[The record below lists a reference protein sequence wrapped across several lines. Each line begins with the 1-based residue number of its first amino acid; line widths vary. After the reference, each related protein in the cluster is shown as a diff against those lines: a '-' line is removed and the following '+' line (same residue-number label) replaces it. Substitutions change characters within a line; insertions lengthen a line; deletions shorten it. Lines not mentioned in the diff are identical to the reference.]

1 MNPQKQTNDAQRER
15 VAQALA
21 YGDASVRLKAALAA
35 GSDPDPAVAPRLVER
50 CGVEPD
56 FFVRDMLTWA
66 LTRQAQDVAVPLVLA
81 ELDSATPQARSQAL
95 HTLSKIRPAG
105 AWDALTDSMFAD
117 PDDEVARA
125 AWRSGVILVPDTER
139 AALAKTLA
147 TQLGRGT
154 AEVKR
159 SLAMAFAELSYAAED
174 VLEDAAGA
182 EDANK
187 ATHARATLHLLR
199 NPEAGFGYALEE
211 ANRATALGFR
221 QMEAG

>member
-1 MNPQKQTNDAQRER
+1 MDPQQQTNGAQRELM
-15 VAQALA
+15 AQALEHT
-21 YGDASVRLKAALAA
+21 DASVRMKAAMAA
-35 GSDPDPAVAPRLVER
+35 GSTPDPALASRLVER
-50 CGVEPD
+50 CGIEPD

-81 ELDSATPQARSQAL
+81 ELDSHAPRARSQAL

-105 AWDALTDSMFAD
+105 AWHALTDAMFAD

-147 TQLGRGT
+147 TQLGRGP

-159 SLAMAFAELSYAAED
+159 SLAMAFVELGYAAED
-174 VLEDAAGA
+174 VLEDAARA
-182 EDANK
+182 EDADT
-187 ATHARATLHLLR
+187 AAHARATLHLLR

-221 QMEAG
+221 QMETG

>member
-1 MNPQKQTNDAQRER
+1 MNPRQQTNGAQSER
-15 VAQALA
+15 IAQALM

-35 GSDPDPAVAPRLVER
+35 GSDPDPVLAPQLVEK
-50 CGVEPD
+50 CGVESD

-66 LTRQAQDVAVPLVLA
+66 LTRQPQDVAVPLVIA

-95 HTLSKIRPAG
+95 HTLTKIRPVG
-105 AWDALTDSMFAD
+105 AWDALTDAMFAD

-139 AALAKTLA
+139 ATLAKTLA
-147 TQLGRGT
+147 TQLGRGS

-159 SLAMAFAELSYAAED
+159 SLAMAFAELGYAAED
-174 VLEDAAGA
+174 VLEDAARA

-187 ATHARATLHLLR
+187 ATHAWTTLHLLR

-211 ANRATALGFR
+211 ANRATALGVR

>member
-1 MNPQKQTNDAQRER
+1 MDPQQQTNGAQRELM
-15 VAQALA
+15 AQALEHT
-21 YGDASVRLKAALAA
+21 DASVRMKAAMAA
-35 GSDPDPAVAPRLVER
+35 GSTPDPALASRLVER
-50 CGVEPD
+50 CGIEPD

-81 ELDSATPQARSQAL
+81 ELDSVTPQARSQAL

-105 AWDALTDSMFAD
+105 AWHALTDAMFAD

-125 AWRSGVILVPDTER
+125 AWRCGVILVPDTER

-147 TQLGRGT
+147 TQLGRGP

-159 SLAMAFAELSYAAED
+159 SLAMAFVELGYAAED
-174 VLEDAAGA
+174 VLEDAARA
-182 EDANK
+182 EDADT
-187 ATHARATLHLLR
+187 AAHARATLHLLR

-221 QMEAG
+221 QMETG

>member
-1 MNPQKQTNDAQRER
+1 MNPQQQTNGAQSER

-21 YGDASVRLKAALAA
+21 YGDALVRLKAALAA
-35 GSDPDPAVAPRLVER
+35 GSDPEPALAPLLVER

-66 LTRQAQDVAVPLVLA
+66 LTRQPQDVAVPLVIA
-81 ELDSATPQARSQAL
+81 ELDSASPQARSQAL
-95 HTLSKIRPAG
+95 HTLSKIRPVG
-105 AWDALTDSMFAD
+105 AWDTLTDSMFAD
-117 PDDEVARA
+117 PNDEVARA

-139 AALAKTLA
+139 AGLAQALA
-147 TQLGRGT
+147 TQLGRGA

-159 SLAMAFAELSYAAED
+159 SLAMAFAELSYAAEEI
-174 VLEDAAGA
+174 LEEAAHA
-182 EDANK
+182 EDPDTA
-187 ATHARATLHLLR
+187 AHARATLHLLR

-221 QMEAG
+221 QMETG

>member
-1 MNPQKQTNDAQRER
+1 MNPQKQTNGAQTGR

-21 YGDASVRLKAALAA
+21 YADASVRLKAALAA
-35 GSDPDPAVAPRLVER
+35 GSDPDPALARRLVER

-105 AWDALTDSMFAD
+105 AWDALSDAMFAD

-139 AALAKTLA
+139 AGLAKTLA
-147 TQLGRGT
+147 TQLGRGA

-159 SLAMAFAELSYAAED
+159 SLAMAFVELGCVAED
-174 VLEDAAGA
+174 VLEDAARA
-182 EDANK
+182 EDADA